1 VPAGVDSALLAQ
13 LALRLSA
20 DREGAAHPL
29 LMPGFLWLTGLGLLL
44 LAAIFTVGLVG
55 EDSRPQR
62 LSARG
67 GFGGNELG
75 ESPVWEGCA
84 RR

>member
-1 VPAGVDSALLAQ
+1 
-13 LALRLSA
+13 
-20 DREGAAHPL
+20 
-29 LMPGFLWLTGLGLLL
+29 MPGFLWLTGLGLLL